1 MEKTFGQ
8 QVRERREQLGL
19 SQAELAQRAN
29 TTQQSIDRIE
39 RDAVARSRSA
49 PEVATVLGLSLPQ
62 IEAALNNLEFR
73 NLLDG
78 NNEFQVVGVKSDGTP
93 KQGFRPRTYIDVDP
107 IPAERLVSAPDLP
120 IYASVRGGRFD
131 DSLIVTNEPIDFV
144 KRPEPLAKAR
154 NGYGLYV
161 MGDSMEPAFRQGDLA
176 LIHPN
181 IPPKPGDEVVVC
193 SQDVN
198 GEHYAV
204 IKLLVGVTA
213 TTWRLK
219 QYNPGEG
226 EPAEFTLDRKEWPT
240 CHLVVGSYRK
250 R

>member
-1 MEKTFGQ
+1 
-8 QVRERREQLGL
+8 
-19 SQAELAQRAN
+19 
-29 TTQQSIDRIE
+29 
-39 RDAVARSRSA
+39 
-49 PEVATVLGLSLPQ
+49 VLGLSLPQ
-62 IEAALNNLEFR
+62 VEAAASRLGFR
-73 NLLDG
+73 DMLQG
-78 NNEFQVVGVKSDGTP
+78 NNEFKVVGTKSDGTA
-93 KQGFRPRTYIDVDP
+93 KLGLRPRAYINVDP

-120 IYASVRGGRFD
+120 IYASVRGGKYDESRV
-131 DSLIVTNEPIDFV
+131 VTSEPIDFV

-193 SQDVN
+193 SQDKD
-198 GEHYAV
+198 GEHYAL
-204 IKLLVGVTA
+204 IKLLIGVTP
-213 TTWRLK
+213 TSWRLK
-219 QYNPGEG
+219 QYNPAPG
-226 EPAEFTLDRKEWPT
+226 EPDVFTLDREEWPV